1 MGNPLGQTNY
11 TARLLQF
18 KLGLNLTLLPF
29 ELIAK
34 NGIGLGLG
42 GITRGEMSSR
52 FLLDLKKL
60 DNTMSF
66 CEIVGVCIA
75 LQFKKMY
82 TKKEAKGGWETQSR
96 QVCEHHYWFVHKIPT
111 SKVLSKIEHASAP
124 QESPYSHNS
133 KTIAKFL
140 NSHNAI

>member
-1 MGNPLGQTNY
+1 VGNPLGQTNY

-82 TKKEAKGGWETQSR
+82 TKKEAKGG
-96 QVCEHHYWFVHKIPT
+96 
-111 SKVLSKIEHASAP
+111 
-124 QESPYSHNS
+124 
-133 KTIAKFL
+133 
-140 NSHNAI
+140 